1 MLEKK
6 LVNPHSS
13 NIYIYMIYECIKY
26 LESRYGCEFTY
37 LFVIVEVFLM
47 TYV

>member
-6 LVNPHSS
+6 SVNPHSS
-13 NIYIYMIYECIKY
+13 NRYMIYECIKY